1 MSAGNASRADLLEL
15 TPEALTALANAGFVK
30 RAQKDVAAGLLPAL
44 ESAEDGTVTAS
55 FDGGVRTRL
64 PPGRTL
70 RDAQCSCPASGM
82 CRHRVMLVLAYQARA
97 GAAASSAATA
107 SDAAEAPVSADAPG
121 APGAAAAQAGGAWS
135 PAQFDDAALAASLAP
150 SVLEQAGKLAAARPV
165 VAVQAWRSASAPPVA
180 RLPMCSVRFFSRSS
194 LVHARCDCK
203 QGSGCAH
210 VAIAVW
216 AFRQAGVLAPGA
228 AEVMVEVRPPATAG
242 AEDPAPA
249 SPSLMQGDA
258 ARALRARIDALLL
271 SLWLDG
277 SSQPPMALAARFET
291 VRDASRALGWNW
303 IDDALD
309 ELWQLLLAQ
318 QARSSRFEPLRLV
331 RVLADLWARLQAAA
345 HAERPARTEQG
356 APGNRPALLAS
367 QILGVGAKG
376 EVALDHLRLVSLG
389 AQLWSDAAAEGGSEG
404 GAEGG
409 AVGGAEGASILF
421 ADPDT
426 QNVTVL
432 EREWTRAADAAAGGT
447 AQALMNRRVA
457 GFPLRQL
464 ASGQV
469 ITKTATRRANGLVDI
484 TAGARQTGVLP
495 LSPKSWD
502 DLVAPLRQGSVA
514 ALVAHLREAPP
525 DFVRP
530 RQAASSASAG
540 ASGQLH
546 VVAFKRMTVVSSH
559 WDAAA
564 QVLHA
569 SLMQGPAADAGEADE
584 VDEVGEADGARSADG
599 PDGVAQ
605 APGISEADL
614 LHLVLP
620 HRAVAPGAVDALA
633 RTLAGEHGALRAVAG
648 TVHLQGGRAVMQ
660 PLSLLTAQRAVVL
673 QVEAAAPQPLGLRGE
688 VDEVP
693 ALQALAGDTLELLA
707 LWLRQGLRH
716 QGGGALSRAEAQVL
730 RLKQAGL
737 ARGAALL
744 GAVLESVR
752 SAQRPALVAQLAMLG
767 LLMQGVAQAAPALE
781 QA

>member
-1 MSAGNASRADLLEL
+1 MSAGIAWRADLLEL

-30 RAQKDVAAGLLPAL
+30 RAQKDVAAGLLPKL
-44 ESAEDGTVTAS
+44 ESNADGVVAAH
-55 FDGGVRTRL
+55 FDDGVRTSL

-82 CRHRVMLVLAYQARA
+82 CRHRVMLVLAYQAL
-97 GAAASSAATA
+97 AASSKA
-107 SDAAEAPVSADAPG
+107 SALTSAPTSASASAEEAPAESS
-121 APGAAAAQAGGAWS
+121 GAWS
-135 PAQFDDAALAASLAP
+135 PAQFDDAALAASFAP
-150 SVLEQAGKLAAARPV
+150 SVLEQANKLAAARPV
-165 VAVQAWRSASAPPVA
+165 VGVQAWRSASAPPVA

-210 VAIAVW
+210 VVIAVW
-216 AFRQAGVLAPGA
+216 AFRQAGELPPGS
-228 AEVMVEVRPPATAG
+228 AEAMVEVRAAGSAEAGSDRDDAG
-242 AEDPAPA
+242 ARQP
-249 SPSLMQGDA
+249 LMQGDA
-258 ARALRARIDALLL
+258 ARTLRTHIDALLL

-277 SSQPPMALAARFET
+277 SSQPLMALAARFEA
-291 VRDASRALGWNW
+291 VREQARALGWNW
-303 IDDALD
+303 VDDALD
-309 ELWQLLLAQ
+309 ELWQLLQAQ

-331 RVLADLWARLQAAA
+331 RVLAELWARLQAAA
-345 HAERPARTEQG
+345 HAEQPRAQ
-356 APGNRPALLAS
+356 RPALLAS
-367 QILGVGAKG
+367 QILGVGVKG

-389 AQLWSDAAAEGGSEG
+389 AELWSDLSVEGGSEAG
-404 GAEGG
+404 S
-409 AVGGAEGASILF
+409 EGASILF

-432 EREWTRAADAAAGGT
+432 QRQWSRAADTAAGGA
-447 AQALMNRRVA
+447 AQALTNRRVA

-495 LSPKSWD
+495 LSPASWN
-502 DLVAPLRQGSVA
+502 DLVAPLRQDSVA

-530 RQAASSASAG
+530 RQAASGASAG

-546 VVAFKRMTVVSSH
+546 VVAFDRMKVVSCH

-569 SLMQGPAADAGEADE
+569 ELGQASEDE
-584 VDEVGEADGARSADG
+584 VHETGE
-599 PDGVAQ
+599 PIM
-605 APGISEADL
+605 APRAERLRLA
-614 LHLVLP
+614 LP

-633 RTLAGEHGALRAVAG
+633 RTLAGDHGALRAVAG
-648 TVHLQGGRAVMQ
+648 TVHLQGGVAVMR

-673 QVEAAAPQPLGLRGE
+673 QVEAMAPQPLGLDSD

-693 ALQALAGDTLELLA
+693 ALNALAGDTLELLA

-737 ARGAALL
+737 ARGAGLL
-744 GAVLESVR
+744 GAVLENLR
-752 SAQRPALVAQLAMLG
+752 SARRPALVAQLAMLG
-767 LLMQGVAQAAPALE
+767 LLMQGVAQAASEPASV

>member
-1 MSAGNASRADLLEL
+1 MSSDIAWRTDLLEL

-30 RAQKDVAAGLLPAL
+30 RAQKDVAAGLLPRL
-44 ESAEDGTVTAS
+44 EAGADGVVQAH
-55 FDGGVRTRL
+55 FDDGVRTSL

-82 CRHRVMLVLAYQARA
+82 CRHRVMLVLAYQAL
-97 GAAASSAATA
+97 AASSKAQAPAAA
-107 SDAAEAPVSADAPG
+107 DDAP
-121 APGAAAAQAGGAWS
+121 AEPDGAWN
-135 PAQFDDAALAASLAP
+135 PAQFDDAALAAIFAP
-150 SVLEQAGKLAAARPV
+150 SVLEQANKLAAARPV
-165 VAVQAWRSASAPPVA
+165 VGVQAWRSASAPPVA

-210 VAIAVW
+210 VVVAVW
-216 AFRQAGVLAPGA
+216 AFRQAGALTPGA
-228 AEVMVEVRPPATAG
+228 AEAMVEVRPPASADADATAG
-242 AEDPAPA
+242 AQQP
-249 SPSLMQGDA
+249 LMQGDA
-258 ARALRARIDALLL
+258 ARTLRAHIDALLL

-277 SSQPPMALAARFET
+277 SGQPLMALAARFEA
-291 VRDASRALGWNW
+291 VREQARALGWNW
-303 IDDALD
+303 VDDALD
-309 ELWQLLLAQ
+309 ELWQLLQAQ

-331 RVLADLWARLQAAA
+331 RVLAELWARLQAAA
-345 HAERPARTEQG
+345 HAEQPAT
-356 APGNRPALLAS
+356 ARPALLAS
-367 QILGVGAKG
+367 QILGVGVKG

-389 AQLWSDAAAEGGSEG
+389 AELWSDDT
-404 GAEGG
+404 
-409 AVGGAEGASILF
+409 AEGASILF

-432 EREWTRAADAAAGGT
+432 ERQWTRAADAAAGGA

-495 LSPKSWD
+495 LSPTSWN

-530 RQAASSASAG
+530 RQAASGASAG

-546 VVAFKRMTVVSSH
+546 VVAFDRMEVVSCH

-569 SLMQGPAADAGEADE
+569 ALAL
-584 VDEVGEADGARSADG
+584 
-599 PDGVAQ
+599 AQ
-605 APGISEADL
+605 APALVDEAGEPAAVPAEEL
-614 LHLVLP
+614 LHLALP

-633 RTLAGEHGALRAVAG
+633 RTLAGDHGALRAVAG
-648 TVHLQGGRAVMQ
+648 TVHLQGGVAVMQ

-673 QVEAAAPQPLGLRGE
+673 QVETVAPQPLGLHSE
-688 VDEVP
+688 VDEAP
-693 ALQALAGDTLELLA
+693 ALNALANDTLALLA

-716 QGGGALSRAEAQVL
+716 QGGNALSRAEAQVL

-737 ARGAALL
+737 GRGAALL
-744 GAVLESVR
+744 GTVLENLR

-767 LLMQGVAQAAPALE
+767 LLMQGVAQSAATEAS
-781 QA
+781 A

>member
-1 MSAGNASRADLLEL
+1 MNGNAWRADLLEL

-30 RAQKDVAAGLLPAL
+30 RAQKDVAAGVLPTL
-44 ESAEDGTVTAS
+44 ESGADGTVTAS
-55 FDGGVRTRL
+55 FDDGVRTSL

-97 GAAASSAATA
+97 ASS
-107 SDAAEAPVSADAPG
+107 SADADAG
-121 APGAAAAQAGGAWS
+121 AGAEIAAPAQPSDGAWS

-150 SVLEQAGKLAAARPV
+150 SVLEQANKLAAARPV
-165 VAVQAWRSASAPPVA
+165 VGVLAWRSANAPPVA

-216 AFRQAGVLAPGA
+216 AFRQAGPQAPGS
-228 AEVMVEVRPPATAG
+228 AEVMVEVRSPSSAG
-242 AEDPAPA
+242 ADAADDLPQ
-249 SPSLMQGDA
+249 SMQSDA
-258 ARALRARIDALLL
+258 ARALCAGIDALLL

-277 SSQPPMALAARFET
+277 SSQPLMALAARYEA
-291 VRDASRALGWNW
+291 VRDQARALGWNW
-303 IDDALD
+303 VDDALD
-309 ELWQLLLAQ
+309 ELWQLLQAQ
-318 QARSSRFEPLRLV
+318 QARSTRFEPLRLV
-331 RVLADLWARLQAAA
+331 RVLAELWARLQAAA
-345 HAERPARTEQG
+345 HAGRPQA
-356 APGNRPALLAS
+356 RPALPAS
-367 QILGVGAKG
+367 QILGIGVKG

-389 AQLWSDAAAEGGSEG
+389 AELWSDET
-404 GAEGG
+404 
-409 AVGGAEGASILF
+409 AEGASILF

-432 EREWTRAADAAAGGT
+432 ERQWSREADAAAGG
-447 AQALMNRRVA
+447 AAPNLLNRRVA

-502 DLVAPLRQGSVA
+502 DLVSPLRQGSVA
-514 ALVAHLREAPP
+514 GLVAHLQEAQP

-530 RQAASSASAG
+530 RQAASG
-540 ASGQLH
+540 AAGQLH
-546 VVAFKRMTVVSSH
+546 VVAFERMAVVSSH

-569 SLMQGPAADAGEADE
+569 RLGQETPQDEASQGESAANDDQ
-584 VDEVGEADGARSADG
+584 
-599 PDGVAQ
+599 AQ
-605 APGISEADL
+605 
-614 LHLVLP
+614 LHLALP
-620 HRAVAPGAVDALA
+620 HRGVSPGAVDALA
-633 RTLAGEHGALRAVAG
+633 RTLAGEYGALRAVAG
-648 TVHLQGGRAVMQ
+648 MVHLRGGRAVMQ
-660 PLSLLTAQRAVVL
+660 PLSVLTAQRAVVL
-673 QVEAAAPQPLGLRGE
+673 QAEAVVPHPLGLE
-688 VDEVP
+688 SDTEDVP
-693 ALQALAGDTLELLA
+693 ALHALAGDTLELLA

-716 QGGGALSRAEAQVL
+716 QGGGGLARAQAQVL

-737 ARGAALL
+737 GRGARLL
-744 GAVLESVR
+744 GGVLENMR

-767 LLMQGVAQAAPALE
+767 LLMQGVAQSASA
-781 QA
+781 

>member
-1 MSAGNASRADLLEL
+1 MSASIELRADLLEL

-30 RAQKDVAAGLLPAL
+30 RAQKDVAAGLLPRL
-44 ESAEDGTVTAS
+44 ETGADGVVQAH
-55 FDGGVRTRL
+55 FDDGVRTSL

-82 CRHRVMLVLAYQARA
+82 CRHRVMLVLAYQAQ
-97 GAAASSAATA
+97 AASAATA
-107 SDAAEAPVSADAPG
+107 QAPSAGDETEVPMD
-121 APGAAAAQAGGAWS
+121 PSSGAWS
-135 PAQFDDAALAASLAP
+135 PAEFDDAALAASLAP
-150 SVLEQAGKLAAARPV
+150 SVLELAHKLAAARPV
-165 VAVQAWRSASAPPVA
+165 VGVQAWRSASAPPVA

-210 VAIAVW
+210 VVIALW
-216 AFRQAGVLAPGA
+216 AFRQAGALLPGSG
-228 AEVMVEVRPPATAG
+228 EVMVEVQSPASAG
-242 AEDPAPA
+242 ADAAGGNSAPQ
-249 SPSLMQGDA
+249 PMQGEA
-258 ARALRARIDALLL
+258 ARALRAQIDALLL

-277 SSQPPMALAARFET
+277 SSQPLMALAARFEA
-291 VRDASRALGWNW
+291 VRDQARALAWNW
-303 IDDALD
+303 VDDALD
-309 ELWQLLLAQ
+309 ELWQLLQAQ

-331 RVLADLWARLQAAA
+331 RVLAELWARLQAAA
-345 HAERPARTEQG
+345 HAERPQA
-356 APGNRPALLAS
+356 RPALLAS
-367 QILGVGAKG
+367 QILGIGVKG

-389 AQLWSDAAAEGGSEG
+389 AELWSDETG
-404 GAEGG
+404 
-409 AVGGAEGASILF
+409 EGASILF

-432 EREWTRAADAAAGGT
+432 ERQWSRAADAAAGG
-447 AQALMNRRVA
+447 AAPNLLGRRVA

-502 DLVAPLRQGSVA
+502 DLVAPLRQDSVA

-530 RQAASSASAG
+530 RQAASGASAG
-540 ASGQLH
+540 AAGQLH
-546 VVAFKRMTVVSSH
+546 VVAFDRMEVASCH

-569 SLMQGPAADAGEADE
+569 RLGQAALDEADE
-584 VDEVGEADGARSADG
+584 AREAVDESDGDDA
-599 PDGVAQ
+599 
-605 APGISEADL
+605 L
-614 LHLVLP
+614 LHLALP
-620 HRAVAPGAVDALA
+620 HRAVSAGAVDALA
-633 RTLAGEHGALRAVAG
+633 RALSGEWGALRAVAG

-673 QVEAAAPQPLGLRGE
+673 QAEAVAPQPLGLQSDAEE
-688 VDEVP
+688 VT
-693 ALQALAGDTLELLA
+693 ALNALAGDTLELLA

-716 QGGGALSRAEAQVL
+716 QGGGALSRAEAQAL
-730 RLKQAGL
+730 RLKQSGL
-737 ARGAALL
+737 GRSAKLL
-744 GAVLESVR
+744 GSVLENMR

-767 LLMQGVAQAAPALE
+767 LLMQGIAQSAP
-781 QA
+781 QHP

>member
-1 MSAGNASRADLLEL
+1 MSGTTAWRADLLEL

-30 RAQKDVAAGLLPAL
+30 RAQKDVAAGLLPKL
-44 ESAEDGTVTAS
+44 ETGADGVVQAQ
-55 FDGGVRTRL
+55 FDDGVRTSL

-82 CRHRVMLVLAYQARA
+82 CRHRVMLVLAYQAQA
-97 GAAASSAATA
+97 VSAQ
-107 SDAAEAPVSADAPG
+107 ADAPRD
-121 APGAAAAQAGGAWS
+121 AEETAAEPDGAWS

-150 SVLEQAGKLAAARPV
+150 SVLEQANKLAAARPV
-165 VAVQAWRSASAPPVA
+165 VGVQAWRSASAPPVA

-210 VAIAVW
+210 VVIAVW
-216 AFRQAGVLAPGA
+216 AFRQAGPLAPGS
-228 AEVMVEVRPPATAG
+228 AEVLLEVSPPASAG
-242 AEDPAPA
+242 ATASDPVPQPA
-249 SPSLMQGDA
+249 AMQGEA
-258 ARALRARIDALLL
+258 AVALRAQIDTLLL

-277 SSQPPMALAARFET
+277 SSQPLMALAARFEA
-291 VRDASRALGWNW
+291 VRDQARALAWSW
-303 IDDALD
+303 VDDALD
-309 ELWQLLLAQ
+309 ELWQLLQAQ
-318 QARSSRFEPLRLV
+318 HARSSRFEPLRLV
-331 RVLADLWARLQAAA
+331 RVLTELWARLQAAA
-345 HAERPARTEQG
+345 HAARPQA
-356 APGNRPALLAS
+356 RPALPAS
-367 QILGVGAKG
+367 RILGIGVKG

-389 AQLWSDAAAEGGSEG
+389 AELWSDDA
-404 GAEGG
+404 
-409 AVGGAEGASILF
+409 AEGASVLF

-432 EREWTRAADAAAGGT
+432 ERQWSRAADAAAGGT

-502 DLVAPLRQGSVA
+502 DLVAPLRQDSVA
-514 ALVAHLREAPP
+514 ALVAHLREAAP

-530 RQAASSASAG
+530 RQAAGGASAG

-546 VVAFKRMTVVSSH
+546 VVAFERMEAVSCH

-569 SLMQGPAADAGEADE
+569 RLKQAAPEGSDEAPAEDDNNERDW
-584 VDEVGEADGARSADG
+584 
-599 PDGVAQ
+599 
-605 APGISEADL
+605 
-614 LHLVLP
+614 LHLALP

-633 RTLAGEHGALRAVAG
+633 RALAGEYGPLRAVAG
-648 TVHLQGGRAVMQ
+648 TVHLQGDRAVMQ

-673 QVEAAAPQPLGLRGE
+673 QVEAVAPQPLGLRSDAE
-688 VDEVP
+688 DVP
-693 ALQALAGDTLELLA
+693 ALNALAGDTLELLA

-716 QGGGALSRAEAQVL
+716 QGGGALSRAQAQVL

-737 ARGAALL
+737 GRSAGLL
-744 GAVLESVR
+744 EAVLENLR
-752 SAQRPALVAQLAMLG
+752 SEQRPTLVAQLAMLG
-767 LLMQGVAQAAPALE
+767 LLMQGVAQSASA
-781 QA
+781 

>member
-1 MSAGNASRADLLEL
+1 MSGATAWRADLLEL

-30 RAQKDVAAGLLPAL
+30 RAQKDVAAGLLPRMETGA
-44 ESAEDGTVTAS
+44 DGVVQAQ
-55 FDGGVRTRL
+55 FDDGVRTSL

-82 CRHRVMLVLAYQARA
+82 CRHRVMLVLAYQAQ
-97 GAAASSAATA
+97 AAS
-107 SDAAEAPVSADAPG
+107 EKADAP
-121 APGAAAAQAGGAWS
+121 ATAEEASTEPDGAWN

-150 SVLEQAGKLAAARPV
+150 SALEQADKLAAARPV
-165 VAVQAWRSASAPPVA
+165 VGVQAWRSASAPPVA

-210 VAIAVW
+210 VVIAVW
-216 AFRQAGVLAPGA
+216 AFRQAGSLAPGS
-228 AEVMVEVRPPATAG
+228 AEVMVEVQPSALVGVDTA
-242 AEDPAPA
+242 EPAPQ
-249 SPSLMQGDA
+249 PSAMQDEA
-258 ARALRARIDALLL
+258 ALALRTQIDALLL

-277 SSQPPMALAARFET
+277 SSQPLMALAARFEA
-291 VRDASRALGWNW
+291 VRSQTRALGWNW

-309 ELWQLLLAQ
+309 ELWQLLQAQ

-331 RVLADLWARLQAAA
+331 RVLTELWARLQAAA
-345 HAERPARTEQG
+345 HAGRPRDGSA
-356 APGNRPALLAS
+356 RPALPAS
-367 QILGVGAKG
+367 QILGIGVKG

-389 AQLWSDAAAEGGSEG
+389 AELWSDET
-404 GAEGG
+404 
-409 AVGGAEGASILF
+409 AEGANILF

-432 EREWTRAADAAAGGT
+432 ERQWSREADAAAGG
-447 AQALMNRRVA
+447 AAPNLLNRRVA

-502 DLVAPLRQGSVA
+502 DLVAPLRQDSVA
-514 ALVAHLREAPP
+514 GLVAHLKEAQP

-530 RQAASSASAG
+530 RQAANGASAG

-546 VVAFKRMTVVSSH
+546 VVALERMEVASCH

-569 SLMQGPAADAGEADE
+569 RLGQAAADEAN
-584 VDEVGEADGARSADG
+584 EAKAED
-599 PDGVAQ
+599 AQ
-605 APGISEADL
+605 
-614 LHLVLP
+614 LHLALP
-620 HRAVAPGAVDALA
+620 HRAATPGAVDALA
-633 RTLAGEHGALRAVAG
+633 RTLAGEYGALRAVAG
-648 TVHLQGGRAVMQ
+648 TVHLQGSQAVMQ

-673 QVEAAAPQPLGLRGE
+673 QVEAVAPKPLDLE
-688 VDEVP
+688 SDAEDVP
-693 ALQALAGDTLELLA
+693 ALNALAGDTLELLA

-716 QGGGALSRAEAQVL
+716 QGGGAMSKAQAQVL

-737 ARGAALL
+737 GRGATLL
-744 GAVLESVR
+744 EAVLENLR

-767 LLMQGVAQAAPALE
+767 LLMQGVAQSASA
-781 QA
+781 

>member
-1 MSAGNASRADLLEL
+1 MSGSTTTWRTDLLEL

-30 RAQKDVAAGLLPAL
+30 RAQKDVAAGLLPKL
-44 ESAEDGTVTAS
+44 ETNADGVVQAQ
-55 FDGGVRTRL
+55 FDDGVRTSL

-82 CRHRVMLVLAYQARA
+82 CRHRVMLVLAYQAQ
-97 GAAASSAATA
+97 AAS
-107 SDAAEAPVSADAPG
+107 EKADAP
-121 APGAAAAQAGGAWS
+121 AAADEVSAEPDGAWS

-150 SVLEQAGKLAAARPV
+150 SVLEQANKLAAARPV
-165 VAVQAWRSASAPPVA
+165 VGVQAWRSASAPPVA

-210 VAIAVW
+210 VVIAVW
-216 AFRQAGVLAPGA
+216 AFRQAGSLAPGS
-228 AEVMVEVRPPATAG
+228 AEVMVEVQPSASAG
-242 AEDPAPA
+242 MDAAEPAPL
-249 SPSLMQGDA
+249 PSAMQGEA
-258 ARALRARIDALLL
+258 ALTLRTQIDALLL

-277 SSQPPMALAARFET
+277 SSQPLMALAARFEA
-291 VRDASRALGWNW
+291 VRSQTRALGWNW

-309 ELWQLLLAQ
+309 ELWQLLQAQ

-331 RVLADLWARLQAAA
+331 RVLTELWARLQAAA
-345 HAERPARTEQG
+345 HAGRPQDGSA
-356 APGNRPALLAS
+356 RPALPAS
-367 QILGVGAKG
+367 QILGIGVKG

-389 AQLWSDAAAEGGSEG
+389 AELWSDET
-404 GAEGG
+404 
-409 AVGGAEGASILF
+409 AEGANILF

-432 EREWTRAADAAAGGT
+432 ERQWSREADAAAGG
-447 AQALMNRRVA
+447 AAPNLLNRRVA

-502 DLVAPLRQGSVA
+502 DLVAPLRQDSVA
-514 ALVAHLREAPP
+514 GLVAHLKEAQP

-530 RQAASSASAG
+530 RQAASGASAG

-546 VVAFKRMTVVSSH
+546 VVAFERMDVASCH

-569 SLMQGPAADAGEADE
+569 RLGQAVADE
-584 VDEVGEADGARSADG
+584 A
-599 PDGVAQ
+599 
-605 APGISEADL
+605 SEAKAEDAQ
-614 LHLVLP
+614 LHLALP
-620 HRAVAPGAVDALA
+620 HRAATPGAVDALA
-633 RTLAGEHGALRAVAG
+633 RTLAGEYGALRAVAG
-648 TVHLQGGRAVMQ
+648 TVHLQGSQAVMQ

-673 QVEAAAPQPLGLRGE
+673 QVEAVAPKPLDLE
-688 VDEVP
+688 SDAEEVP
-693 ALQALAGDTLELLA
+693 ALNALAGDTLELLA

-716 QGGGALSRAEAQVL
+716 QGGGAMSKAQAQVL

-737 ARGAALL
+737 GRGATLL
-744 GAVLESVR
+744 EAVLENLR

-767 LLMQGVAQAAPALE
+767 LLMQGVAQSASA
-781 QA
+781 

>member
-1 MSAGNASRADLLEL
+1 MSVDIALRADLLEL

-30 RAQKDVAAGLLPAL
+30 RAQKDVAAGLLPKL
-44 ESAEDGTVTAS
+44 ETGADGVVQAQ
-55 FDGGVRTRL
+55 FDDGVRTSL

-82 CRHRVMLVLAYQARA
+82 CRHRVMLVLAYQAQ
-97 GAAASSAATA
+97 AASAK
-107 SDAAEAPVSADAPG
+107 ADAPA
-121 APGAAAAQAGGAWS
+121 APEEASTEPEGAWS
-135 PAQFDDAALAASLAP
+135 PAQFDDAALATSLAP
-150 SVLEQAGKLAAARPV
+150 SVLEQANKLAAARPV
-165 VAVQAWRSASAPPVA
+165 VGVQAWRSASAPPTA

-210 VAIAVW
+210 VVIAVW
-216 AFRQAGVLAPGA
+216 AFRQAGSLAPGS
-228 AEVMVEVRPPATAG
+228 AEVMVEVQPSASAGADATDTAPQTAG
-242 AEDPAPA
+242 A
-249 SPSLMQGDA
+249 MQGEA
-258 ARALRARIDALLL
+258 ALALRAQIDALLL

-277 SSQPPMALAARFET
+277 SSQPLMALAARFEA
-291 VRDASRALGWNW
+291 VRSQARELGWNW

-309 ELWQLLLAQ
+309 ELWQLLQAQ
-318 QARSSRFEPLRLV
+318 QTRSSRFEPLRLV
-331 RVLADLWARLQAAA
+331 RVLTELWARLQAAA
-345 HAERPARTEQG
+345 HAGRPQQAG
-356 APGNRPALLAS
+356 SARPALPAS
-367 QILGVGAKG
+367 QILGIGVKG

-389 AQLWSDAAAEGGSEG
+389 AELWSDET
-404 GAEGG
+404 
-409 AVGGAEGASILF
+409 AEGANILF

-432 EREWTRAADAAAGGT
+432 ERQWSREADAAAGG
-447 AQALMNRRVA
+447 AAPNLLNRRVA

-464 ASGQV
+464 ASGQG

-502 DLVAPLRQGSVA
+502 DLVVPLRQDSVA
-514 ALVAHLREAPP
+514 GLVAHLREAQP

-530 RQAASSASAG
+530 RQAASGASAG

-546 VVAFKRMTVVSSH
+546 VVAFERMETVSCH

-569 SLMQGPAADAGEADE
+569 RLGQATPEDEAATE
-584 VDEVGEADGARSADG
+584 DGASTDDAC
-599 PDGVAQ
+599 
-605 APGISEADL
+605 
-614 LHLVLP
+614 LHLALP
-620 HRAVAPGAVDALA
+620 HRSVAPGAIDALA

-648 TVHLQGGRAVMQ
+648 TVHLQGDRAVMQ

-673 QVEAAAPQPLGLRGE
+673 QVEAAAPQPLGLQSDAE
-688 VDEVP
+688 EAP
-693 ALQALAGDTLELLA
+693 ALTALAGDTLELLA

-716 QGGGALSRAEAQVL
+716 QGGGALSRAQAQVQ

-737 ARGAALL
+737 GRSATLL
-744 GAVLESVR
+744 AAVLESLR

-767 LLMQGVAQAAPALE
+767 LLMQGVSHSASE
-781 QA
+781 

>member
-1 MSAGNASRADLLEL
+1 MSGAVAVRADLLEL

-30 RAQKDVAAGLLPAL
+30 RAQKDVAAGVLPKL
-44 ESAEDGTVTAS
+44 ESGADGTVTAS
-55 FDGGVRTRL
+55 FDDGVRTTL

-82 CRHRVMLVLAYQARA
+82 CRHRVMLVLAYQAQ
-97 GAAASSAATA
+97 AASAPAPSTSMATSTSTA
-107 SDAAEAPVSADAPG
+107 GG
-121 APGAAAAQAGGAWS
+121 APAEVDGAWS

-150 SVLEQAGKLAAARPV
+150 SVIEQAGRLAAARPV
-165 VAVQAWRSASAPPVA
+165 VGVQAWRSASAPPVA

-216 AFRQAGVLAPGA
+216 AFRQAGPLAPGS
-228 AEVMVEVRPPATAG
+228 AEAMVEVVPPGPDGTEA
-242 AEDPAPA
+242 APA
-249 SPSLMQGDA
+249 AQQRLMQGEP
-258 ARALRARIDALLL
+258 ARALRTDIDALLL

-277 SSQPPMALAARFET
+277 SSQPLMALAARFEA
-291 VRDASRALGWNW
+291 VREQSRALGWNW

-309 ELWQLLLAQ
+309 ELWQLLQAQ

-331 RVLADLWARLQAAA
+331 RVLAELWARLQAAE
-345 HAERPARTEQG
+345 HAEQPRPSE
-356 APGNRPALLAS
+356 RPTLLAS
-367 QILGVGAKG
+367 QILGVGVKG

-389 AQLWSDAAAEGGSEG
+389 AALWSDDA
-404 GAEGG
+404 
-409 AVGGAEGASILF
+409 AEGASVLF

-432 EREWTRAADAAAGGT
+432 ERQWSRAADAAAGGA

-457 GFPLRQL
+457 GFPLRQV

-495 LSPKSWD
+495 LSPTSWN

-514 ALVAHLREAPP
+514 ALADHLRDAPP
-525 DFVRP
+525 DFARP
-530 RQAASSASAG
+530 RQAAAGASDG

-546 VVAFKRMTVVSSH
+546 VVAFDRMEVVASH

-569 SLMQGPAADAGEADE
+569 ELVQAPPDDAADDATDMAD
-584 VDEVGEADGARSADG
+584 
-599 PDGVAQ
+599 AQ
-605 APGISEADL
+605 RLRLA
-614 LHLVLP
+614 LP

-633 RTLAGEHGALRAVAG
+633 RTLAGDYGALRAVAG
-648 TVHLQGGRAVMQ
+648 MVHLQGGQPVMQ

-673 QVEAAAPQPLGLRGE
+673 QVEAPAAQSLGLRSE
-688 VDEVP
+688 IDDTP
-693 ALQALAGDTLELLA
+693 PLHALAADTLELLA
-707 LWLRQGLRH
+707 MWLRQGLRH

-730 RLKQAGL
+730 RLKQSGL
-737 ARGAALL
+737 VRGATLL
-744 GAVLESVR
+744 GAVLENLR
-752 SAQRPALVAQLAMLG
+752 SARRPALVAQLAILG
-767 LLMQGVAQAAPALE
+767 LLMQGVAQSASA
-781 QA
+781 

>member
-55 FDGGVRTRL
+55 FDDGVRTRL

-121 APGAAAAQAGGAWS
+121 VPGAAAAQAGGAWS

-210 VAIAVW
+210 VAVAVW
-216 AFRQAGVLAPGA
+216 AFRQAGALAPGA
-228 AEVMVEVRPPATAG
+228 AEVMVEVRPPARAG

-356 APGNRPALLAS
+356 APGTRPALLAS
-367 QILGVGAKG
+367 QILGVGVKG

-389 AQLWSDAAAEGGSEG
+389 AQLWSDAAAEGGSE
-404 GAEGG
+404 
-409 AVGGAEGASILF
+409 GGAEGASILF

-546 VVAFKRMTVVSSH
+546 VVAFERMTVVSSH

-569 SLMQGPAADAGEADE
+569 SLMQGPQSDAGEAGE
-584 VDEVGEADGARSADG
+584 AGEADGARSADG
-599 PDGVAQ
+599 PDGLAQ
-605 APGISEADL
+605 ATGISEADL

-673 QVEAAAPQPLGLRGE
+673 QVEAAAPQPLGLHGE

>member
-1 MSAGNASRADLLEL
+1 MSGSTTTWRADLLEL

-30 RAQKDVAAGLLPAL
+30 RAQKDVAAGLLPKMETGA
-44 ESAEDGTVTAS
+44 DGVVQAQ
-55 FDGGVRTRL
+55 FDDGVRTSL

-82 CRHRVMLVLAYQARA
+82 CRHRVMLVLAYQAQ
-97 GAAASSAATA
+97 AASAK
-107 SDAAEAPVSADAPG
+107 ADAPDTPDE
-121 APGAAAAQAGGAWS
+121 ASAEPDGAWN

-150 SVLEQAGKLAAARPV
+150 SVLEQANKLAAARPV
-165 VAVQAWRSASAPPVA
+165 VGVQAWRSASAPPVA

-210 VAIAVW
+210 VVIAVW
-216 AFRQAGVLAPGA
+216 AFRQAGSLVPGS
-228 AEVMVEVRPPATAG
+228 AEVMVEVQPSTSAG
-242 AEDPAPA
+242 VDAAEPAPL
-249 SPSLMQGDA
+249 PSAMQGEA
-258 ARALRARIDALLL
+258 ALALRAQIDALLL

-277 SSQPPMALAARFET
+277 SSQPLMALAARFES
-291 VRDASRALGWNW
+291 VRSQVRALGWNW

-309 ELWQLLLAQ
+309 ELWQLLQAQ

-331 RVLADLWARLQAAA
+331 RVLTELWARLQAAT
-345 HAERPARTEQG
+345 HAGRPQNGSA
-356 APGNRPALLAS
+356 RPALPAS
-367 QILGVGAKG
+367 QILGIGVKG

-389 AQLWSDAAAEGGSEG
+389 AELWSDET
-404 GAEGG
+404 
-409 AVGGAEGASILF
+409 AEGANILF

-432 EREWTRAADAAAGGT
+432 ERQWSREADAAAGG
-447 AQALMNRRVA
+447 AAPNLLNRRVA

-469 ITKTATRRANGLVDI
+469 VTKTATRRANGLVDI

-502 DLVAPLRQGSVA
+502 DLVAPLRQDSVA
-514 ALVAHLREAPP
+514 GLVAHLKEAQP

-530 RQAASSASAG
+530 RQAASGASAG

-546 VVAFKRMTVVSSH
+546 VVAFERMEVASCH

-569 SLMQGPAADAGEADE
+569 RLGQAAADEAN
-584 VDEVGEADGARSADG
+584 EAKTED
-599 PDGVAQ
+599 AQ
-605 APGISEADL
+605 
-614 LHLVLP
+614 LHLALP
-620 HRAVAPGAVDALA
+620 HRAATPGAVDALA
-633 RTLAGEHGALRAVAG
+633 RTLAGEYGALRAVAG
-648 TVHLQGGRAVMQ
+648 TVHLQGSQAVMQ

-673 QVEAAAPQPLGLRGE
+673 QVEAVAPKPLDLE
-688 VDEVP
+688 SDAEEVP
-693 ALQALAGDTLELLA
+693 ALNALAGDTLELLA

-716 QGGGALSRAEAQVL
+716 QGGGAMSKAQAQVL

-737 ARGAALL
+737 GRGATLL
-744 GAVLESVR
+744 EAVLENLR

-767 LLMQGVAQAAPALE
+767 LLMQGVAQSASA
-781 QA
+781 

>member
-1 MSAGNASRADLLEL
+1 MSGSTTTWRADLLEL

-30 RAQKDVAAGLLPAL
+30 RAQKDVAAGLLPKMETGA
-44 ESAEDGTVTAS
+44 DGVVQAH
-55 FDGGVRTRL
+55 FDDGVRTSL

-82 CRHRVMLVLAYQARA
+82 CRHRVMLVLAYQAQ
-97 GAAASSAATA
+97 AASAK
-107 SDAAEAPVSADAPG
+107 ADAPDTPDE
-121 APGAAAAQAGGAWS
+121 ASAEPDGAWS

-150 SVLEQAGKLAAARPV
+150 SVLEQANKLAAARPV
-165 VAVQAWRSASAPPVA
+165 VGVQAWRSASAPPVA

-210 VAIAVW
+210 VVIAVW
-216 AFRQAGVLAPGA
+216 AFRQAGSLVPGS
-228 AEVMVEVRPPATAG
+228 AEVMVEVQPSASAGVDTA
-242 AEDPAPA
+242 EPAPL
-249 SPSLMQGDA
+249 PSAMQGEA
-258 ARALRARIDALLL
+258 ALTLRAQIDALLL

-277 SSQPPMALAARFET
+277 SSQPLMALAARFES
-291 VRDASRALGWNW
+291 VRSQVRALGWNW

-309 ELWQLLLAQ
+309 ELWQLLQAQ
-318 QARSSRFEPLRLV
+318 QARSSRFDPLRLV
-331 RVLADLWARLQAAA
+331 RVLTELWARLQAAA
-345 HAERPARTEQG
+345 HAGRPQDGSA
-356 APGNRPALLAS
+356 RPALPAS
-367 QILGVGAKG
+367 QILGIGVKG

-389 AQLWSDAAAEGGSEG
+389 AELWSDET
-404 GAEGG
+404 
-409 AVGGAEGASILF
+409 AEGANILF

-432 EREWTRAADAAAGGT
+432 ERQWSREADAAAGG
-447 AQALMNRRVA
+447 AAPNLLNRRVA

-502 DLVAPLRQGSVA
+502 DLVAPLRQNSVA
-514 ALVAHLREAPP
+514 GLVAHLKEAQP

-530 RQAASSASAG
+530 RQAASGASAG

-546 VVAFKRMTVVSSH
+546 VVAFERMEVASCH

-569 SLMQGPAADAGEADE
+569 RLGQAAADEAN
-584 VDEVGEADGARSADG
+584 EARTED
-599 PDGVAQ
+599 AQ
-605 APGISEADL
+605 
-614 LHLVLP
+614 LHLALP
-620 HRAVAPGAVDALA
+620 HRAATPGAVDALA
-633 RTLAGEHGALRAVAG
+633 RALAGEYGVLRAVAG
-648 TVHLQGGRAVMQ
+648 TVHLQGSQAVMQ

-673 QVEAAAPQPLGLRGE
+673 QVEAVAPKPLDLE
-688 VDEVP
+688 SDAEEVP
-693 ALQALAGDTLELLA
+693 ALNALAGDTLELLA

-716 QGGGALSRAEAQVL
+716 QGGGAMSKAQAQVL

-737 ARGAALL
+737 GRGATLL
-744 GAVLESVR
+744 EAVLENLR

-767 LLMQGVAQAAPALE
+767 LLMQGVAQSASA
-781 QA
+781 

>member
-1 MSAGNASRADLLEL
+1 MSAGIAWRADLLEL

-30 RAQKDVAAGLLPAL
+30 RAQKDVAAGLLPKL
-44 ESAEDGTVTAS
+44 ESNADGVVAAH
-55 FDGGVRTRL
+55 FDDGVRTSL

-82 CRHRVMLVLAYQARA
+82 CRHRVMLVLAYQAL
-97 GAAASSAATA
+97 AASSKA
-107 SDAAEAPVSADAPG
+107 SALTSASASAEEAPAESS
-121 APGAAAAQAGGAWS
+121 GAWS
-135 PAQFDDAALAASLAP
+135 PAQFDDAALAASFAP
-150 SVLEQAGKLAAARPV
+150 SVLEQANKLAAARPV
-165 VAVQAWRSASAPPVA
+165 VGVQAWRSASAPPVA
-180 RLPMCSVRFFSRSS
+180 LLPMCSVRFFSRSS

-210 VAIAVW
+210 VVIAVW
-216 AFRQAGVLAPGA
+216 AFRQAGELPPGS
-228 AEVMVEVRPPATAG
+228 AEAMVEVRAAGSAEAGSDRDDAG
-242 AEDPAPA
+242 ARQPPME
-249 SPSLMQGDA
+249 GDA
-258 ARALRARIDALLL
+258 ARTLRTHIDALLL

-277 SSQPPMALAARFET
+277 SSQPLMALAARFEA
-291 VRDASRALGWNW
+291 VREQARALGWNW
-303 IDDALD
+303 VDDALD
-309 ELWQLLLAQ
+309 ELWQLLQAR

-331 RVLADLWARLQAAA
+331 RVLAELWARLQAAA
-345 HAERPARTEQG
+345 HAEQPRAQ
-356 APGNRPALLAS
+356 RPALLAS
-367 QILGVGAKG
+367 QILGVGVKG

-389 AQLWSDAAAEGGSEG
+389 AELWSDLSVEGGSEAG
-404 GAEGG
+404 S
-409 AVGGAEGASILF
+409 EGASILF

-432 EREWTRAADAAAGGT
+432 QRQWSRAADTAAGGA
-447 AQALMNRRVA
+447 AQALTNRRVA

-495 LSPKSWD
+495 LSPASWN
-502 DLVAPLRQGSVA
+502 DLVAPLRQDSVA

-530 RQAASSASAG
+530 RQAASGASAG

-546 VVAFKRMTVVSSH
+546 VVAFDRMKVVSCH

-569 SLMQGPAADAGEADE
+569 ELGQASEDE
-584 VDEVGEADGARSADG
+584 VHETGE
-599 PDGVAQ
+599 PIVAPR
-605 APGISEADL
+605 AERLRLA
-614 LHLVLP
+614 LP

-633 RTLAGEHGALRAVAG
+633 RTLAGDHGALRAVAG
-648 TVHLQGGRAVMQ
+648 TVHLQGGVAVMR

-673 QVEAAAPQPLGLRGE
+673 QVEAMAPQPLGLDSD

-693 ALQALAGDTLELLA
+693 ALNALAGDTLELLA

-737 ARGAALL
+737 ARGAGLL
-744 GAVLESVR
+744 GAVLENLR
-752 SAQRPALVAQLAMLG
+752 SARRPALVAQLAMLG
-767 LLMQGVAQAAPALE
+767 LLMQGVAQAASEPASV

>member
-1 MSAGNASRADLLEL
+1 MTSSALRTDLLEL

-30 RAQKDVAAGLLPAL
+30 RAQKDVAAGLLPRL
-44 ESAEDGTVTAS
+44 ETGADGVVQAH
-55 FDGGVRTRL
+55 FDDGVRTSL

-82 CRHRVMLVLAYQARA
+82 CRHRVMLVLAYQAQ
-97 GAAASSAATA
+97 AASAATTQA
-107 SDAAEAPVSADAPG
+107 PSTDDAEAPTEP
-121 APGAAAAQAGGAWS
+121 GGAWS
-135 PAQFDDAALAASLAP
+135 PAEFDDAALAASLAP
-150 SVLEQAGKLAAARPV
+150 SVLEQAHKLAAARPV
-165 VAVQAWRSASAPPVA
+165 VGVQAWRSASAPPVA

-210 VAIAVW
+210 VVIALW
-216 AFRQAGVLAPGA
+216 AFRQAGALLPGA
-228 AEVMVEVRPPATAG
+228 AEVMVEVRS
-242 AEDPAPA
+242 PA
-249 SPSLMQGDA
+249 SASADAADGSASPQAMQGEA
-258 ARALRARIDALLL
+258 ARTLCAQIDALLL

-277 SSQPPMALAARFET
+277 SSQPLMALAARFEA
-291 VRDASRALGWNW
+291 VRNQARALTWSW
-303 IDDALD
+303 VDDALD
-309 ELWQLLLAQ
+309 ELWQLLQAQ

-331 RVLADLWARLQAAA
+331 RVLAELWARLQAAA
-345 HAERPARTEQG
+345 HAERPQT
-356 APGNRPALLAS
+356 RPALLAS
-367 QILGVGAKG
+367 QILGIGVKG

-389 AQLWSDAAAEGGSEG
+389 AELWSDET
-404 GAEGG
+404 
-409 AVGGAEGASILF
+409 AEGASILF

-432 EREWTRAADAAAGGT
+432 ERQWSRAADIAAGG
-447 AQALMNRRVA
+447 AAPNLLGRRVA

-502 DLVAPLRQGSVA
+502 DLVAPLRQDSVA

-530 RQAASSASAG
+530 RQAASGASAG
-540 ASGQLH
+540 AAGQLH
-546 VVAFKRMTVVSSH
+546 VVAFDRMEVVSCH

-569 SLMQGPAADAGEADE
+569 RLRQAAPDELQAADEI
-584 VDEVGEADGARSADG
+584 DGDG
-599 PDGVAQ
+599 
-605 APGISEADL
+605 L
-614 LHLVLP
+614 LHLALP
-620 HRAVAPGAVDALA
+620 HRAVSPGAVDALA
-633 RTLAGEHGALRAVAG
+633 RALAGEWGDLRAVAG

-673 QVEAAAPQPLGLRGE
+673 QAEAATPQPLDLQSDVE
-688 VDEVP
+688 EVP
-693 ALQALAGDTLELLA
+693 ALNALACDTLELLA

-730 RLKQAGL
+730 RLKQSGL
-737 ARGAALL
+737 GHSAKLL
-744 GAVLESVR
+744 GGVLENMR

-767 LLMQGVAQAAPALE
+767 LLMQGVAQSAGP
-781 QA
+781 

>member
-1 MSAGNASRADLLEL
+1 MSGTTAWRADLLEL

-30 RAQKDVAAGLLPAL
+30 RAQKDVAAGLLPKL
-44 ESAEDGTVTAS
+44 ETGADGVVQAQ
-55 FDGGVRTRL
+55 FDDGVRTSL

-82 CRHRVMLVLAYQARA
+82 CRHRVMLVLAYQAQ
-97 GAAASSAATA
+97 AASAQ
-107 SDAAEAPVSADAPG
+107 ADAPED
-121 APGAAAAQAGGAWS
+121 AQEAAEPDGAWS

-150 SVLEQAGKLAAARPV
+150 SVLEQANKLAAARPV
-165 VAVQAWRSASAPPVA
+165 VGVQAWRSASAPPVA

-210 VAIAVW
+210 VVIAVW
-216 AFRQAGVLAPGA
+216 AFRQAGPLAPGS
-228 AEVMVEVRPPATAG
+228 AEVLLEVSPPASAG
-242 AEDPAPA
+242 ATASDPVPQPA
-249 SPSLMQGDA
+249 AMLGEA
-258 ARALRARIDALLL
+258 AVALRAQIDTLLL

-277 SSQPPMALAARFET
+277 SSQPLMALAARFEA
-291 VRDASRALGWNW
+291 VRDQARALAWSW
-303 IDDALD
+303 VDDALD
-309 ELWQLLLAQ
+309 ELWQLLQAQ
-318 QARSSRFEPLRLV
+318 HARSSRFEPLRLV
-331 RVLADLWARLQAAA
+331 RVLTELWARLQAAA
-345 HAERPARTEQG
+345 HAARPQA
-356 APGNRPALLAS
+356 RPALPAS
-367 QILGVGAKG
+367 RILGIGVKG

-389 AQLWSDAAAEGGSEG
+389 AELWSDDA
-404 GAEGG
+404 
-409 AVGGAEGASILF
+409 AEGASVLF

-432 EREWTRAADAAAGGT
+432 ERQWSRAADAAAGGT

-502 DLVAPLRQGSVA
+502 DLVAPLRQHSVA
-514 ALVAHLREAPP
+514 ALVAHLREAQP

-530 RQAASSASAG
+530 RQAASGASAG

-546 VVAFKRMTVVSSH
+546 VVAFERMEMASCH

-569 SLMQGPAADAGEADE
+569 RLKQAAPEGSDEAPAEDDNNERDW
-584 VDEVGEADGARSADG
+584 
-599 PDGVAQ
+599 
-605 APGISEADL
+605 
-614 LHLVLP
+614 LHLALP

-633 RTLAGEHGALRAVAG
+633 RALAGEYGPLRAVAG
-648 TVHLQGGRAVMQ
+648 TVHLQGDRAVMQ

-673 QVEAAAPQPLGLRGE
+673 QVEAVAPQPLGLRSDAE
-688 VDEVP
+688 DVP
-693 ALQALAGDTLELLA
+693 ALNALAGDTLELLA

-716 QGGGALSRAEAQVL
+716 QGGGALSRAQAQVL

-737 ARGAALL
+737 GRSAGLL
-744 GAVLESVR
+744 EAVLENLR

-767 LLMQGVAQAAPALE
+767 LLMQGVAQSASA
-781 QA
+781 

>member
-1 MSAGNASRADLLEL
+1 MSGSTTTWRADLLEL

-30 RAQKDVAAGLLPAL
+30 RAQKDVAAGLLPKMETGADGVVQ
-44 ESAEDGTVTAS
+44 AQFED
-55 FDGGVRTRL
+55 GVRTSL

-82 CRHRVMLVLAYQARA
+82 CRHRVMLVLAYQAQA
-97 GAAASSAATA
+97 ASAKADATAAA
-107 SDAAEAPVSADAPG
+107 DEVSAEPD
-121 APGAAAAQAGGAWS
+121 GAWS
-135 PAQFDDAALAASLAP
+135 PAQFDDAALGASLAP
-150 SVLEQAGKLAAARPV
+150 SVLEQANKLAAARPV
-165 VAVQAWRSASAPPVA
+165 VGVQAWRSASAPPVA

-210 VAIAVW
+210 VVIAVW
-216 AFRQAGVLAPGA
+216 AFRQAGSLAPGS
-228 AEVMVEVRPPATAG
+228 AEVMVEVQPSASAG
-242 AEDPAPA
+242 MDAAEPAPL
-249 SPSLMQGDA
+249 PSAMQGEA
-258 ARALRARIDALLL
+258 ALTLRTQIDALLL

-277 SSQPPMALAARFET
+277 SSQPLMALAARFEA
-291 VRDASRALGWNW
+291 VRSQTRALGWNW

-309 ELWQLLLAQ
+309 ELWQLLQAQ

-331 RVLADLWARLQAAA
+331 RVLTELWARLQAAA
-345 HAERPARTEQG
+345 HAGRPQDGSA
-356 APGNRPALLAS
+356 RPALPAS
-367 QILGVGAKG
+367 QILGIGVKG

-389 AQLWSDAAAEGGSEG
+389 AELWSDET
-404 GAEGG
+404 
-409 AVGGAEGASILF
+409 AEGANILF

-432 EREWTRAADAAAGGT
+432 ERQWSREADAAAGG
-447 AQALMNRRVA
+447 AAPNLLNRRVA

-502 DLVAPLRQGSVA
+502 DLVAPLRQDSVA
-514 ALVAHLREAPP
+514 GLVAHLKEAQP

-530 RQAASSASAG
+530 RQAASGASAG

-546 VVAFKRMTVVSSH
+546 VVAFERMEVASCH

-569 SLMQGPAADAGEADE
+569 RLGQAAADKANEAKAED
-584 VDEVGEADGARSADG
+584 
-599 PDGVAQ
+599 AQ
-605 APGISEADL
+605 
-614 LHLVLP
+614 LHLALP
-620 HRAVAPGAVDALA
+620 HRAATPGAVDALA
-633 RTLAGEHGALRAVAG
+633 RTLAGEYGALRAVAG
-648 TVHLQGGRAVMQ
+648 TVHLQGSRAVMQ

-673 QVEAAAPQPLGLRGE
+673 QVEAVAPKPLDLE
-688 VDEVP
+688 SDAEDVP
-693 ALQALAGDTLELLA
+693 ALNALAGDTLELLA

-716 QGGGALSRAEAQVL
+716 QGGGAMSKAQAQVL

-737 ARGAALL
+737 GRGATLL
-744 GAVLESVR
+744 EAVLENLR

-767 LLMQGVAQAAPALE
+767 LLMQGVAQSASA
-781 QA
+781 